1 MKIGGEHGVS
11 RVLSQQQERFD
22 KLKNTRLTSTQCL
35 FDDVIADT
43 SHDGEETSNASL
55 QMEVGLE
62 KVTNAS
68 IKGVV
73 RLSKRYFEN
82 KTKFCQLH
90 DFNGTVEL
98 NTPCVASSIATNV
111 KICFFPTSV
120 DVFVSGSISRSGSF
134 INMPR
139 F

>member
-22 KLKNTRLTSTQCL
+22 KLKNIRMTSTQYL

-43 SHDGEETSNASL
+43 SHDGEETLHTSL
-55 QMEVGLE
+55 RMEDGLE

-73 RLSKRYFEN
+73 RLSKRYFGN
-82 KTKFCQLH
+82 RTKFCHLH
-90 DFNGTVEL
+90 DFNGTFEL
-98 NTPCVASSIATNV
+98 NTPCVASSIA
-111 KICFFPTSV
+111 KKRQDLHLS
-120 DVFVSGSISRSGSF
+120 DKRR
-134 INMPR
+134 R
-139 F
+139 FRIRLHQPIGLLYK